1 MKGYRY
7 IFFVVLAIF
16 SIQAVHVNKDKL
28 FEIAKHIE
36 IYTNIYKELNSN
48 YVDEL
53 DPAELMKTGIDAMV
67 NSLDPYT
74 RYISESQIESFR
86 ISTEG
91 KYSGIGAVIR
101 EVDSVLTLIEAY
113 ENSPAIEAGLIPGD
127 QILSVNGESTKGRS
141 SEDIRNIMRGAPGT
155 DIAMV
160 VKRYGEEDL
169 KNFSVSRSEIN
180 IPNVPHYEILEGGY
194 GYVHLSQFTD
204 NSSLNIVNAIKEM
217 KKEQELNGIILDLRF
232 NGGGLLREA
241 IGVTNIFVNKD
252 EEIVSTKGKVLERDR
267 IFKTTM
273 SPLDTLSPVV
283 VLINGRSASASEIV
297 SGAIQDLDRGVLVGQ
312 RSFGKG
318 LVQNTQKVGYNSQ
331 IKLTTSKYY
340 IPSGRCIQ
348 SVAYE
353 NGEPVHIP
361 DEERKAFKT
370 KIGRKVLDGGGVKP
384 DINVEKQ
391 EIPEFVQFLL
401 KKNVIFKYA
410 NGFCAKHD
418 SIAEVG
424 SFHFE
429 DYEGFKKMFN
439 DMNLDF
445 NSKLENSFLKFSE
458 ELESSGKTMVED
470 QLVQQIKG
478 QLQQESAELLNKNK
492 DLIINE
498 IEKEII
504 SRYYFLNGKIR
515 YSLLNDVELETAIE
529 ILNNPIKYKEI
540 LSVIE

>member
-1 MKGYRY
+1 
-7 IFFVVLAIF
+7 
-16 SIQAVHVNKDKL
+16 
-28 FEIAKHIE
+28 
-36 IYTNIYKELNSN
+36 
-48 YVDEL
+48 
-53 DPAELMKTGIDAMV
+53 
-67 NSLDPYT
+67 
-74 RYISESQIESFR
+74 
-86 ISTEG
+86 
-91 KYSGIGAVIR
+91 
-101 EVDSVLTLIEAY
+101 
-113 ENSPAIEAGLIPGD
+113 
-127 QILSVNGESTKGRS
+127 
-141 SEDIRNIMRGAPGT
+141 MRGAPGT